1 MNYIKQLTSA
11 MVLFTDDDRLNT
23 AHVSL
28 YLALFQ
34 LWNIN
39 RFRNP
44 ISINRTEVMK
54 ISKIGSRVTY
64 HKCIKDLDNWS
75 YLKYE
80 PSHNPLKG
88 SRVYMF
94 NFETTP
100 EHAVSQPSEQLLG
113 QVVGPSL
120 NNLNS
125 KKKSKQI
132 KTRGSDQLSKSET
145 RTGSSNSRVSKTSF
159 AKPSIDEVKD
169 FFENKMEAE
178 KFFNYYTSNGW
189 KVGGRTPMKDWKA
202 AARNWKIKANEI
214 SNGNGQVQKRDN
226 LHTIENKD
234 YNIPL

>member
-1 MNYIKQLTSA
+1 MNYIKQLTAA

-100 EHAVSQPSEQLLG
+100 KQVVSQPSKQLLG
-113 QVVGPSL
+113 QEVGPSL
-120 NNLNS
+120 NHTNI

-132 KTRGSDQLSKSET
+132 KTMAT
-145 RTGSSNSRVSKTSF
+145 
-159 AKPSIDEVKD
+159 PSLKEVKD

-202 AARNWKIKANEI
+202 AARNWTIKANEI

-226 LHTIENKD
+226 LHTTENKD
-234 YNIPL
+234 YHEPL

>member
-1 MNYIKQLTSA
+1 MNYIKQLTAA

-64 HKCIKDLDNWS
+64 HKCIKDLDNWN

-100 EHAVSQPSEQLLG
+100 KQVVSQPSEQLLG
-113 QVVGPSL
+113 QEVGPSL
-120 NNLNS
+120 NNINIKKNS
-125 KKKSKQI
+125 KQF
-132 KTRGSDQLSKSET
+132 KTMAT
-145 RTGSSNSRVSKTSF
+145 
-159 AKPSIDEVKD
+159 PSLEEVKD

-202 AARNWKIKANEI
+202 AARNWTIKANEI

-226 LHTIENKD
+226 LHTTENKD
-234 YNIPL
+234 YHEPL

>member
-1 MNYIKQLTSA
+1 MNYIKQLTAA

-100 EHAVSQPSEQLLG
+100 KQVVSQPSEQLLG
-113 QVVGPSL
+113 QEVGPSL
-120 NNLNS
+120 NDTNI
-125 KKKSKQI
+125 KKNSKQI
-132 KTRGSDQLSKSET
+132 KTM
-145 RTGSSNSRVSKTSF
+145 
-159 AKPSIDEVKD
+159 AAPSLEEVKD

-202 AARNWKIKANEI
+202 AARNWTIKANEI

-226 LHTIENKD
+226 LHTTENKD
-234 YNIPL
+234 YHEPL

>member
-1 MNYIKQLTSA
+1 MNYIKQLTAA

-100 EHAVSQPSEQLLG
+100 KQAVSQPSEQLSG

-120 NNLNS
+120 NNTNS
-125 KKKSKQI
+125 KKNSKQI
-132 KTRGSDQLSKSET
+132 KTMVT
-145 RTGSSNSRVSKTSF
+145 
-159 AKPSIDEVKD
+159 PSLEEVQD

-202 AARNWKIKANEI
+202 AARNWTIKANEI

>member
-1 MNYIKQLTSA
+1 MNYIKQLTAA

-100 EHAVSQPSEQLLG
+100 KQAVSQPSEQLSG

-120 NNLNS
+120 NNTNS
-125 KKKSKQI
+125 KKNSKQT
-132 KTRGSDQLSKSET
+132 KTMVT
-145 RTGSSNSRVSKTSF
+145 
-159 AKPSIDEVKD
+159 PSLEEVQY

-202 AARNWKIKANEI
+202 AARNWTIKANEI

-226 LHTIENKD
+226 LHTTENKD